1 MSTNL
6 RKQFKIVFNLKMN
19 VISSFIISQIE
30 IITLILVLLKWKY
43 QFKDYVFFKIYIIYS
58 YLTDLIGHTLATN
71 KMIKIT
77 IINYNLYILLS
88 TILITLFFSSALKC
102 KKLGSYLI
110 IGTYSIIWLFDNI
123 ILNEIVTTNPICR
136 ITSHALIIFL
146 SFLTIKKRIEIYNFE
161 IKNEP
166 IFIIVIGL
174 CLNSLFRIIYEV
186 IYLTNLISRDLNTA
200 ISILIPLINFIL
212 YTFFIYALICLKKPM
227 KLISHL

>member
-1 MSTNL
+1 
-6 RKQFKIVFNLKMN
+6 MN

-30 IITLILVLLKWKY
+30 IVTLILVLLKWKY
-43 QFKDYVFFKIYIIYS
+43 QYKDYLYFKIYIIYG

-88 TILITLFFSSALKC
+88 TILITLFLSSPLRY
-102 KKLGSYLI
+102 KKLGSILI
-110 IGTYSIIWLFDNI
+110 IVTYSTIWLFDNI

-146 SFLTIKKRIEIYNFE
+146 SFSTIKKRIEIYNFD

-166 IFIIVIGL
+166 TFIIVIGL

-186 IYLTNLISRDLNTA
+186 IYLTNLTSRDLNTA

-212 YTFFIYALICLKKPM
+212 YTFFIYALICLKKQM